1 MSNGGMQDP
10 YKNVDPNGLQT
21 GSTAST
27 AIGLG
32 LIAASEGGST
42 VASALGLGAAS
53 AKLATAGFSLVAL
66 GNVSLFAAGLALV
79 GLGIILNV
87 ISLVIRRQY
96 AREAA
101 AAYRTSHDSYPPT
114 PPAGPRMG

>member
-1 MSNGGMQDP
+1 MQDP

-32 LIAASEGGST
+32 LIATSEGGT
-42 VASALGLGAAS
+42 VVSALGIGAAS
-53 AKLATAGFSLVAL
+53 AKVATAGISLAAL
-66 GNVSLFAAGLALV
+66 GNVSLFSAGLVLV

-87 ISLVIRRQY
+87 ISLIVRWQY
-96 AREAA
+96 AREDAA
-101 AAYRTSHDSYPPT
+101 AIAGYKDDHVPRPPGPPT
-114 PPAGPRMG
+114 GPRTG